1 MRVALGQFNAVVGH
15 LAGNAEK
22 MRQIYA
28 RAVEADVDL
37 LAFPEL
43 AVCGYPPEDLL
54 YKQHFLRD
62 CSLTLEKLA
71 ADCPDKTII
80 VGFAEG
86 KGKKSYNSAAVLQGG
101 KVHKV
106 YRKGMLPNYGV
117 FDERR
122 YFHPGAEPLVINVEG
137 FDIAVTICFDIW
149 NIRWLREFLAG
160 AGRIQMILNISASPF
175 HTGKILA
182 REKVINAC
190 AKELNC
196 AVAYCNL
203 VGGQDE
209 LILMAEAC
217 LLIRPADLLPK
228 QKHLT
233 RI

>member
-1 MRVALGQFNAVVGH
+1 MRVALGQFNTVVGD

-28 RAVEADVDL
+28 RAVKADVDL

-80 VGFAEG
+80 AGFAEG
-86 KGKKSYNSAAVLQGG
+86 KGNKSYNSAAVLQGG
-101 KVHKV
+101 KVSKV

-122 YFHPGAEPLVINVEG
+122 SSMLMVSMLPLPFALISGISGGFVIFSRMPAES
-137 FDIAVTICFDIW
+137 
-149 NIRWLREFLAG
+149 R
-160 AGRIQMILNISASPF
+160 
-175 HTGKILA
+175 
-182 REKVINAC
+182 
-190 AKELNC
+190 
-196 AVAYCNL
+196 
-203 VGGQDE
+203 
-209 LILMAEAC
+209 
-217 LLIRPADLLPK
+217 
-228 QKHLT
+228 
-233 RI
+233 